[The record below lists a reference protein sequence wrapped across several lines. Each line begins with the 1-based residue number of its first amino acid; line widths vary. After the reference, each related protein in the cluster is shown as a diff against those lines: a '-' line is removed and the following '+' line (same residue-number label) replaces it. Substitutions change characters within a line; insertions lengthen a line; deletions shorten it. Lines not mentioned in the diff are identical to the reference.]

1 MKGNREGFLLT
12 ENVVR
17 GKIGVIKL
25 KMYSKARYFKVKN
38 LKVENLKLSFLNRFN
53 KSSIGQVFYF
63 FI

>member
-1 MKGNREGFLLT
+1 MLT